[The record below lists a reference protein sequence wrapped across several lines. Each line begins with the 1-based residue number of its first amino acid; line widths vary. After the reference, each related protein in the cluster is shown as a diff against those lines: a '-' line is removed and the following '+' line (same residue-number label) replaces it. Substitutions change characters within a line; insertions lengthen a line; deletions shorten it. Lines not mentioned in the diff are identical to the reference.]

1 MKIIFKVNCRQLST
15 TILFYSV
22 SLRSVD
28 LTCIFNQSLL
38 NGIYPFDWKLV
49 EVSPIF
55 KNVSKT
61 ADINNFRPRYP
72 LYLLC
77 PKSLKIIYDQQY
89 NYPNVNV
96 NVSLLTICTAT
107 LAFALY
113 TVRSRSCWRVAT
125 TGFSMLPKKA
135 FDSIDHKITLQK
147 RAK

>member
-49 EVSPIF
+49 EVSPVF

-61 ADINNFRPRYP
+61 ADLNKFRPIFVIPAVSKIFEKYLWPTIQLFECKCKCKFINQLHCQSDFRY
-72 LYLLC
+72 LHSTLTVVLE
-77 PKSLKIIYDQQY
+77 SS
-89 NYPNVNV
+89 NNWFVNV
-96 NVSLLTICTAT
+96 DKEGLWHYRSQNH
-107 LAFALY
+107 LAK
-113 TVRSRSCWRVAT
+113 TC
-125 TGFSMLPKKA
+125 
-135 FDSIDHKITLQK
+135 
-147 RAK
+147 